1 MIFLVEN
8 VKMLIMK
15 FKELKRSL
23 IDGVERIYLVTGDD
37 AFFVAHSVKLICD
50 KCLSQPE
57 LNLTNFDGQD
67 VKGNPD
73 KLISA
78 LVSYPFMSEKRV
90 VIVKDITPLRRT

>member
-1 MIFLVEN
+1 
-8 VKMLIMK
+8 MK

-23 IDGVERIYLVTGDD
+23 FSSVERIYLVSGED
-37 AFFVAHSVKLICD
+37 AFFVSYALKLICD
-50 KCLSQPE
+50 KCLSEPD
-57 LNLTNFDGQD
+57 LNLTVFDGQE

-90 VIVKDITPLRRT
+90 VAVKEYYPLAADIKAL